1 MKWPAAKPTAKTQ
14 AIVAAGHE
22 IDLKDWGSISA
33 FLAHRERW
41 QYECLNIY
49 HSIGQLKDA
58 ADRFSDL
65 LSGVDVFVAEQSTEP
80 DEGPKRTENSKA
92 TAAFDRLREN
102 SDGINEIIRE
112 IVKHGLVAGECN
124 LVGQGKTTEKPERW
138 WVASISEVEGSA
150 PVKVLDPDDPI
161 SQKWIRLREDEDF
174 IGRIWRRDMR
184 YGGKA
189 DSPFRGILPD
199 AEEYLIYS
207 RALRATSKSRI
218 ARNGILVY
226 NQDIE
231 HAKRDEEDNE
241 SPLERDIRQAFLS
254 PIVDEQNGSAVVPIL
269 VGVGQEQVENA
280 FQYISLPR
288 ELDGEWLG
296 LRKDALEH
304 IAQGLPIPPEFLFGL
319 SEATHWGAGQ
329 IEEFAFEHYF
339 APWATWAVN
348 ALTQV
353 FLHPMLKTESGD
365 DWKQYHVWFDAADL
379 VVKSKQIEG
388 ANDAHERLAISDEYY
403 RKIRDYPKD
412 SAPNEDERK
421 RRLEEQRLLR
431 SRPSAHTDP
440 TAEPVQAA
448 ATQPDDLG
456 EILEQMDAALMSR
469 MEGAAIMAEKRVMER
484 AGSRIKTL
492 AKKDKDAQAA
502 VASVAPKAVA
512 ATLGRAKVAS
522 LTTADDLL
530 TDAWDDLATYWET
543 EVADLQADVLDRIQ
557 VDDPI
562 EREQLTAAMER
573 NRRDA
578 WKWLE
583 AQLSERAMNALYDNI
598 GPVLPFVREAMGRAG
613 QL

>member
-22 IDLKDWGSISA
+22 IDLKDWGSIST
-33 FLAHRERW
+33 FLANRERW

-65 LSGVDVFVAEQSTEP
+65 LSGLDVFVAEQATEA
-80 DEGPKRTENSKA
+80 DEGPKRTEDSKA

-102 SDGINEIIRE
+102 SDGINEIMRE

-124 LVGQGKTTEKPERW
+124 LVGQGKTEDKPERW
-138 WVASISEVEGSA
+138 WVASISEVEGST
-150 PVKVLDPDDPI
+150 PVKVLDPDDPT
-161 SQKWIRLREDEDF
+161 SQRWIRLREDEDF

-207 RALRATSKSRI
+207 RALRATTKSRI
-218 ARNGILVY
+218 ARNGILTY
-226 NQDIE
+226 NNEIE
-231 HAKRDEEDNE
+231 LATVDPEKDQ
-241 SPLERDIRQAFLS
+241 SPLEEMLKASFIS
-254 PIVDEQNGSAVVPIL
+254 PIVDEESAAAVVPLL
-269 VGVGQEQVENA
+269 VGVSQDQVENA
-280 FQYISLPR
+280 FNYTEMTR
-288 ELDGEWLG
+288 TLDGEWLG

-319 SEATHWGAGQ
+319 SQATHWGAGQ

-365 DWKQYHVWFDAADL
+365 DWRKYHVWFDAADL

-388 ANDAHERLAISDEYY
+388 ANDAHERLTISDEYY
-403 RKIRDYPKD
+403 RKIRDYPED
-412 SAPNEDERK
+412 AAPNDEERK
-421 RRLEEQRLLR
+421 RRLEEMRLMR
-431 SRPSAHTDP
+431 SRQGHTDP

-448 ATQPDDLG
+448 ATQPEDLG

-469 MEGAAIMAEKRVMER
+469 LEGAAIMAEKRVMER

-530 TDAWDDLATYWET
+530 TDAWDDLASYWET

-557 VDDPI
+557 VSDPI

-583 AQLSERAMNALYDNI
+583 AQLSERVMNALYDSV
-598 GPVLPFVREAMGRAG
+598 GPVLPYVREAIGRAG
-613 QL
+613 QE